1 MSYRWIGDNDHM
13 KLALDKVY
21 TKRQMRIMHIFL
33 FWKFIHEIRIDK
45 ETFEPEAATA
55 RQS

>member
-33 FWKFIHEIRIDK
+33 FWKFIHKIRIDK
-45 ETFEPEAATA
+45 ETFEPEDATV

>member
-21 TKRQMRIMHIFL
+21 TKRHMRIMHIFL
-33 FWKFIHEIRIDK
+33 FWIFKIKIRIDK
-45 ETFEPEAATA
+45 ENFEPEVANI